1 MENDR
6 TISAMM
12 RNLIKRL
19 GLAAVALF
27 LSCFFFGA
35 QAIVVGIQTT
45 ECLTR
50 SIFVTFCFGLQVAVV
65 TFTCVDYRVG
75 HR

>member
-1 MENDR
+1 MENDH

-19 GLAAVALF
+19 NLVTVALI
-27 LSCFFFGA
+27 LLCFFFGPDF
-35 QAIVVGIQTT
+35 VVGIQYCQMTYP
-45 ECLTR
+45 EH
-50 SIFVTFCFGLQVAVV
+50 FCDLLLWPAGGSCDLHY
-65 TFTCVDYRVG
+65 VDYRVG